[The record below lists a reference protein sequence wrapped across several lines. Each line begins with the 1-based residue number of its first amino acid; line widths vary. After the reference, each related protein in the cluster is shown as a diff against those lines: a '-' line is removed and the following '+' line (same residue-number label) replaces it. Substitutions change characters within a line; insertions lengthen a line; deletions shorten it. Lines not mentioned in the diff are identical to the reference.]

1 MDDMDD
7 EEMVTAGVLCDPGK
21 GTEEALNLKV
31 AETIK
36 RFLGEKSWVTET
48 LLRGGTTGTPRVDG
62 KICHQSRG
70 WKVMA
75 VLGYSLDEAVIR
87 DIQNRLHEI

>member
-1 MDDMDD
+1 MNDMDD

-36 RFLGEKSWVTET
+36 KFLGESSWVAK
-48 LLRGGTTGTPRVDG
+48 LIQPSGTTGN
-62 KICHQSRG
+62 
-70 WKVMA
+70 
-75 VLGYSLDEAVIR
+75 YSHGR
-87 DIQNRLHEI
+87 